1 VVVGNVVTG
10 NDRNCHQQR
19 AYRFTAIKSGRWRL
33 FSVAT
38 TIANMLNSN
47 LTLVLFT
54 DDAII
59 PTLDSRLDEWITLAK
74 NFGPDLPLPFL
85 NGRNLVSRFSGKILK
100 LLPPDVRQAIKGN
113 AGMLNVGVHESGRT
127 FCGLRRGRNCQ
138 ESWVIYTASAG
149 CRPTDEQTS
158 LTARGGGMEW
168 GRREASLCMADDRG
182 Q

>member
-47 LTLVLFT
+47 LTFVLFT

-74 NFGPDLPLPFL
+74 NFGPGLPLPFL
-85 NGRNLVSRFSGKILK
+85 NGRNLVSRLSGK
-100 LLPPDVRQAIKGN
+100 DIKTV
-113 AGMLNVGVHESGRT
+113 ATRCASSYKRE
-127 FCGLRRGRNCQ
+127 CGHAELRR
-138 ESWVIYTASAG
+138 A
-149 CRPTDEQTS
+149 
-158 LTARGGGMEW
+158 
-168 GRREASLCMADDRG
+168 
-182 Q
+182 